1 MLSYIDCIVSLV
13 YALSTMN
20 CRQKWI
26 IYRKKMRNIPKKNKS
41 ITLVSKTS
49 EDEMDRKKDRKTN
62 G

>member
-13 YALSTMN
+13 YGLSTMN

-26 IYRKKMRNIPKKNKS
+26 IDRKKMRNIPKKNKS

>member
-13 YALSTMN
+13 YGLSTMN

-26 IYRKKMRNIPKKNKS
+26 IDRKKMRNISKKNKS